1 MAGVR
6 KERLEELL
14 KREISD
20 IIRRE
25 VKDPRIGFVTV
36 TDAEVSGDLSFAR
49 VFVSVLG
56 SEEQQAASLKGLN
69 SATRFIRG
77 EFGQRIKMRQVPEI
91 SFRFDKSIQHGARIH
106 ELLEQVKREEA
117 EGAAAEAPGAE
128 ASEEAGGDS

>member
-14 KREISD
+14 RREISD

-36 TDAEVSGDLSFAR
+36 TDAEVSGDLTHAK

-56 SEEQQAASLKGLN
+56 TLEEQQAALKGLN
-69 SATRFIRG
+69 SATRFIRS
-77 EFGQRIKMRQVPEI
+77 EFGRRIKLRQVPEI
-91 SFRFDKSIQHGARIH
+91 SFRFDTAIQHGARVH
-106 ELLEQVKREEA
+106 ELLEQVRRQTDEEGKRGTGEE
-117 EGAAAEAPGAE
+117 EQ
-128 ASEEAGGDS
+128 S